1 MRIFIDEA
9 GPFVVPPS
17 AQSLFSLVLALVIPS
32 CVEGGLFAEFSQLRD
47 GWSSQGGEV
56 KGSKLDESQAA
67 QLIDLVSRYDV
78 FVNFFATDMARND
91 DAIVSAYKARQADA
105 ITAGLT
111 VGIDGREVVLYASH
125 HGHWASWTFYSALG
139 EMRGTFGVH
148 LAKIAAEFK
157 LDIED
162 RLASIL
168 PADAEADSGED
179 EHRPARRR

>member
-56 KGSKLDESQAA
+56 KGRKLDESQAA
-67 QLIDLVSRYDV
+67 QLIDLVSRYGV

-111 VGIDGREVVLYASH
+111 PEHNAKMTAQLRGLP
-125 HGHWASWTFYSALG
+125 
-139 EMRGTFGVH
+139 MRFAGCP
-148 LAKIAAEFK
+148 ISCS
-157 LDIED
+157 
-162 RLASIL
+162 R
-168 PADAEADSGED
+168 
-179 EHRPARRR
+179 RPS